1 MTRGEADFHDPD
13 DMFADTRMTFGEHIE
28 DLRTHLIRAIYGF
41 AIGFVVA
48 IWPLGPWALDF
59 IALPVV
65 SQLTK
70 FNERYDNAKYEEL
83 KKQMSPEDWDNL
95 PIRMKFDT
103 NVAPLLDL
111 IRKEIRSEMNLPP
124 KPPENQPVLEA
135 MIPGAEALLASLE
148 LDHLVDWKQFDQ
160 GHYVQLTGK
169 VANPLQFASE
179 MLKLDRKLRPAS
191 LKTLS
196 AQESFLVLVKVILML
211 GLVISS
217 PWVFYQI
224 WSFVA
229 AGLYPTEKK
238 LVNVYLP
245 FSLGLFLIGV
255 AVCEFLV
262 MPSAVGALLWFNE
275 ILGFQPEMRLSEW
288 LGFAIIMPLVFGVS
302 FQTPLVMFFMERIG
316 LFTVETYRSKRRL
329 SWFLLAVFAILINPS
344 TDVYTMMFL
353 WVPMCLL
360 YELGIGLC
368 VYSPRAPV
376 MEESESDE
384 LIEI

>member
-1 MTRGEADFHDPD
+1 MARGEPDFHDPD
-13 DMFADTRMTFGEHIE
+13 DMFSDTRMTFGEHIE

-41 AIGFVVA
+41 VIGFALA
-48 IWPLGPWALDF
+48 IPLGPWTLDF

-65 SQLTK
+65 DQLTK
-70 FNERYDNAKYEEL
+70 FNERFDSAKYEEL
-83 KKQMSPEDWDNL
+83 KKQFTKNDLDKV
-95 PIRMKFDT
+95 PIRMEFDT
-103 NVAPLLDL
+103 NVAPLLEL
-111 IRKEIRSEMNLPP
+111 VRKEIRAEMKLPP
-124 KPPENQPVLEA
+124 RPPEDQPVLEA
-135 MIPGAEALLASLE
+135 LIPAAAALLKSLE
-148 LDHLVDWKQFDQ
+148 IEHLVDWNQYDKA
-160 GHYVQLTGK
+160 HYVRLTGK
-169 VANPLQFASE
+169 IANPLQFASE
-179 MLKLDRKLRPAS
+179 MVRLDRKLRPAS

-196 AQESFLVLVKVILML
+196 AQESFLVLVKVILMV
-211 GLVISS
+211 GLIISS

-229 AGLYPTEKK
+229 AGLYPSEKK

-245 FSLGLFLIGV
+245 FSLGLFLAGV

-288 LGFAIIMPLVFGVS
+288 LGFAIIMPLVFGIS

-316 LFTVETYRSKRRL
+316 LFTVETYRSKRRM

-368 VYSPRAPV
+368 VYSPRPPAF
-376 MEESESDE
+376 EESESDE
-384 LIEI
+384 LIEV